1 SKVNWWARMERTA
14 TQSSA
19 ATNDGAL
26 FRFDRPSYQ
35 QMFDYSD
42 TQFDMF
48 ADHDEAIECF
58 CGD

>member
-1 SKVNWWARMERTA
+1 MERTV

-19 ATNDGAL
+19 ASTDGAL

-35 QMFDYSD
+35 QMLDYAD
-42 TQFDMF
+42 TQFGMF
-48 ADHDEAIECF
+48 ADHDEHISCL